1 MSVAKEQESVV
12 QFEADLVNQQ
22 AHKIKIIYD
31 EANKELEQV
40 KPELDQALAAVENID
55 KQSIDV
61 LKGFLHPPIGPRIVM
76 EAVFILLGIK
86 YTWEK
91 VKIEL

>member
-40 KPELDQALAAVENID
+40 KPELD
-55 KQSIDV
+55 
-61 LKGFLHPPIGPRIVM
+61 
-76 EAVFILLGIK
+76 
-86 YTWEK
+86 
-91 VKIEL
+91 